1 MIQLIKG
8 QVNSKLI
15 ISCTLFGK
23 YQNTIF
29 PKIEE
34 NIIFFYKRAKTKI
47 VAKIFKQNLIFS
59 KIQLTNFAP
68 AWGWRGGGGGHTR

>member
-34 NIIFFYKRAKTKI
+34 NIIFFTKEQ
-47 VAKIFKQNLIFS
+47 KQKLLQKYSN
-59 KIQLTNFAP
+59 KN
-68 AWGWRGGGGGHTR
+68 

>member
-8 QVNSKLI
+8 QVNSKL

-34 NIIFFYKRAKTKI
+34 NIIFFTKEQKQKLLQKYSNKT
-47 VAKIFKQNLIFS
+47 
-59 KIQLTNFAP
+59 
-68 AWGWRGGGGGHTR
+68 